1 MVYTGNTSDDL
12 LTNYGQWPP
21 CPDKMTLFLPKCWL
35 HNKLEVTFGVS
46 LGLKRAPR
54 HKTTGTWHQL
64 GNIDCAQ
71 NGRKRKF
78 EDVQKAIYVMHR
90 KVVCASPKDHQSVF
104 KLKEKYFFDTFQ
116 TLTQKNINQECFYPP
131 PLFAPFPARM
141 VCISGR
147 VLRQS
152 LFRISSA
159 WQSFHPTKQQI
170 WDLRSDSVIA
180 HFMVAWIGYSW
191 VNENWAF
198 SRRESCIS
206 RLI

>member
-1 MVYTGNTSDDL
+1 MTWCTLATLQTIYWQIMASGHPAQINVD
-12 LTNYGQWPP
+12 
-21 CPDKMTLFLPKCWL
+21 MTLFLPKCWL

-131 PLFAPFPARM
+131 PLFAPFPARI

-152 LFRISSA
+152 LFRHPYLFGLTVIS
-159 WQSFHPTKQQI
+159 P
-170 WDLRSDSVIA
+170 D
-180 HFMVAWIGYSW
+180 
-191 VNENWAF
+191 
-198 SRRESCIS
+198 
-206 RLI
+206 